1 MNTNVLRKIKEIK
14 AKIII
19 FDIDGTLKDLCKEHD
34 NALRLT
40 LKRFNVGGKRRKIIC
55 TLNRIA
61 MSMVKVGLFPTNNV
75 MQQILLF
82 TYSLISLKHIKKFY
96 KEYNENYSKQICLF
110 RGEEELL
117 EALTTDKQIYFST
130 INKQNYN
137 LEECGIPQE
146 RIVYTTGIFKWK
158 TYAKLLED
166 KSFSKEEVLI
176 VGDNIFD
183 DLLSSKILKVKC
195 LLVNNY
201 NSKLKA
207 KLCKLFNKST

>member
-1 MNTNVLRKIKEIK
+1 MNTNVLRKIKETK
-14 AKIII
+14 AKVII

-40 LKRFNVGGKRRKIIC
+40 LSCFNVGKKRTKIIYI
-55 TLNRIA
+55 LNRLA
-61 MSMVKVGLFPTNNV
+61 MSMIKVGLFPTNNV
-75 MQQILLF
+75 MQQILIF
-82 TYSLISLKHIKKFY
+82 AYSIISLKRVKSFY
-96 KEYNENYSKQICLF
+96 DEYNHNYSKQICLF
-110 RGEEELL
+110 HGEQELL
-117 EALTTDKQIYFST
+117 DTLNSDKQIYFST

-158 TYAKLLED
+158 TYAKLIKD
-166 KSFSKEEVLI
+166 KRISRKDVLI

-183 DLLSSKILKVKC
+183 DFLSAKIIKVKC

>member
-1 MNTNVLRKIKEIK
+1 MNTNVLRKIKETK
-14 AKIII
+14 AKVVI

-40 LKRFNVGGKRRKIIC
+40 LINFNVGKKRTKIIY
-55 TLNRIA
+55 TLNKLA
-61 MSMVKVGLFPTNNV
+61 MFMVKVGLFPTNNI
-75 MQQILLF
+75 MQQILVL
-82 TYSLISLKHIKKFY
+82 TYSVISLKCAKSFY
-96 KEYNENYSKQICLF
+96 KEYNENYSIQICLF
-110 RGEEELL
+110 HGEQKLL
-117 EALTTDKQIYFST
+117 EALNSDKQIYFST

-158 TYAKLLED
+158 TYSKLLED
-166 KSFSKEEVLI
+166 KKFLRQDVLI

-183 DLLSSKILKVKC
+183 DLLSAKILKVKC

-207 KLCKLFNKST
+207 KFCKLFNKST